1 MKINEFKK
9 VQEYKELGLSRAKVA
24 EKLKLPLCSV
34 RKVWEINEDE
44 FCRLPTRVRLGY
56 EKYRE
61 YILGIL
67 KITPQI
73 KETNILFRLQ
83 SEFPDFEY
91 TRITFYRYMKR
102 LREETGYDTYK
113 NKDRYRAMRE
123 RPQPGYEA
131 QVDFGQFKMIDMY
144 GAYRRLYF
152 FIMVMS
158 YSNLRFCYFSSEPFT
173 TTTAILAHRYAFKFF
188 GGRPQNILY
197 DQDKVFVVNEN
208 FGNIMFVKE
217 FEEFVKEIGYTV
229 VLCKPRD
236 PQTKGRVEEA
246 VQLVK
251 MNFLSGRIYYGVDS
265 LNSAC
270 LEWLD
275 KYANAKT
282 NPSTGKSARELF
294 VEEAKSLV
302 KVPYILNP
310 RQMFFSVEKLNK
322 IRYDGNFYQLPNG
335 IFDVGDKVEV
345 TESNCI
351 LTIKKPNTGEVICAH
366 EIPISKNNNVL
377 LLENERR
384 EPVAENYL
392 FTMFSHNIS
401 MLKFMENLKAKQPRY
416 YYKSCARLGRLTNYY
431 SNIELTE
438 AAEYCVEASNCCLAE
453 LVAYLV
459 YRHGAYRAKPF
470 AYQSLLFNYKERAT
484 KIKEELNGNK

>member
-1 MKINEFKK
+1 MKIDEYKK
-9 VQEYKELGLSRAKVA
+9 VQMYKDIGLSKAKVA
-24 EKLKLPLCSV
+24 VKLDIPLCAV

-67 KITPQI
+67 KVTPQI
-73 KETNILFRLQ
+73 KETNILFRLK

-188 GGRPQNILY
+188 GGRPQTILY
-197 DQDKVFVVNEN
+197 DQDRVFVVSEN
-208 FGNIMFVKE
+208 FGDILLVKE
-217 FEEFVKEIGYTV
+217 AESFVKEIGYTV
-229 VLCKPRD
+229 ILCKPRD

-246 VQLVK
+246 VQYIK
-251 MNFLSGRIYYGVDS
+251 MNFLEGRVYCGIDS

-275 KYANAKT
+275 KCDNAKV
-282 NPSTGKSARELF
+282 NPSTGKTARELF
-294 VEEAKSLV
+294 VEEAKHLI

-310 RQMFFSVEKLNK
+310 TKLFLSVQKLNK
-322 IRYDGNFYQLPNG
+322 IRYDGNHYELPNG
-335 IFDVGDKVEV
+335 MLDVGDNVEV
-345 TESNCI
+345 VESSDI
-351 LTIKKPNTGEVICAH
+351 LTIKMPNTNDIICTH
-366 EIPISKNNNVL
+366 KIPNSQNNNVL
-377 LLENERR
+377 LEDNERR

-392 FTMFSHNIS
+392 LTMFAHNIVV
-401 MLKFMENLKAKQPRY
+401 LKFMEKMKEKQPRY
-416 YYKSCARLGRLTNYY
+416 YYKSCARLGRLTN
-431 SNIELTE
+431 TT
-438 AAEYCVEASNCCLAE
+438 
-453 LVAYLV
+453 
-459 YRHGAYRAKPF
+459 
-470 AYQSLLFNYKERAT
+470 QT
-484 KIKEELNGNK
+484 